1 MIEYTH
7 GNIFDADVEA
17 LVNPVNCVGVMGAG
31 LAKQFKSR
39 YPGNYKRYKEAC
51 RAGRVI
57 PQEMFISPINMANP
71 KYIINFP
78 TKRHWKDKSQRLDI
92 KHGLAAMRRNVDELG
107 IKSLAMS
114 ALGCGLSGLSWEIV
128 KDLIEK
134 VLWDWDVKVVICYS
148 GSFNCASCSTTA
160 S

>member
-1 MIEYTH
+1 MIEYTS

-51 RAGRVI
+51 RIGRVI
-57 PQEMFISPINMANP
+57 PQEMFISPISMANP

-78 TKRHWKDKSQRLDI
+78 TKRHWKDKSLRLDI
-92 KHGLAAMRRNVDELG
+92 VHGLAAMRRDVDELG
-107 IKSLAMS
+107 IKSLAMP
-114 ALGCGLSGLSWEIV
+114 ALGCGLGGLKWEVVKNRMNNVLGHWNVRVIV
-128 KDLIEK
+128 YEPRE
-134 VLWDWDVKVVICYS
+134 
-148 GSFNCASCSTTA
+148 AR
-160 S
+160 